1 MVHERILTVVVFYL
15 IHRRIFMVRI
25 DIDAGRS
32 SFLHSFIAYLTLNWR
47 FLLSLSHTL
56 TQHSKLHFSPSHNT
70 TNRQYLGS
78 NGRYYYR
85 HAQSRH
91 GSGVLWRYRASL
103 DARQGFTSVVS
114 SPSRF
119 GTGIA
124 TTWYRHD
131 ASDPVLELN
140 ITARET
146 CGVGR
151 VCVLFRM
158 DPVSSP
164 GTNQVKQS

>member
-1 MVHERILTVVVFYL
+1 MRGYSLLSFSILYIGGYLWYVSISMPVVH
-15 IHRRIFMVRI
+15 
-25 DIDAGRS
+25 
-32 SFLHSFIAYLTLNWR
+32 HSFIYSLR
-47 FLLSLSHTL
+47 IFLYSDDSYFLSHT
-56 TQHSKLHFSPSHNT
+56 QHPKLHFSPSHT

-91 GSGVLWRYRASL
+91 GSGVLWRYRASF

-114 SPSRF
+114 SPLRF

-124 TTWYRHD
+124 TTWYRYD
-131 ASDPVLELN
+131 ASDPILELN